1 MARTG
6 KTTRRPRRGRI
17 RSWLRRAAGILLG
30 IGWWVGVRAA
40 VLAVVVIGGAT
51 LYYASRLP
59 DLDALLDDRDGGSV
73 TMLDASG
80 RTFAWRGQQLGLTRA
95 DEVSPHLINAI
106 IATEDRRFYWHF
118 GVDVQGTLRALYV
131 NLKAGE
137 TVQGGSSITQQVAKL
152 VFFDNTRTLERKL
165 KEIPAALA
173 LEMKF
178 SKDEILSI
186 YLNRAYLG
194 AGATGFEAA
203 AERYFGKSAADVTP
217 AEAAMLAGLLRAPSR
232 FAPTSDLARAQD
244 RAGIIVGLMQEQGFL
259 TAAQADQAR
268 ARPAQLSAAAAAR
281 AGGAFADWVMSS
293 GPDFLTRKTTE
304 DVEVLT
310 TFDPHLQRAAEA
322 GLAAVF
328 EQKVR
333 TGSNA
338 QAAIVVMSPDGAVR
352 AMVGGRD
359 FGRGEGQF
367 NRATQARRQTGSLF
381 KTFVYAAALQA
392 GASPLDRVLDA
403 PLTIYVPGSGDW
415 TPQNYTR
422 GEYLGEIT
430 LATALAES
438 VNTATVRVAEQTG
451 RARVAAVAQDL
462 GLSVPG
468 ATGPAM
474 ALGVSE
480 ATLLEMTGAYAGILN
495 RGVSVRPYGLRALR
509 RKADGAPILQG
520 GAAPGSRVLDERAA
534 GELVWMMAQVIE
546 GGTGT
551 RARLPAGRPA
561 AGKTGTTQAARDAW
575 FVGFTADYVTG
586 VWMGYDDNTPL
597 TGVTGGGLPA
607 EIWRETMARVEDGLP
622 VAPLPSRTPRPPI
635 AQLPERLPN
644 PVAGVETA
652 VRTVVQNVINGL
664 FGRN

>member
-1 MARTG
+1 MARAG
-6 KTTRRPRRGRI
+6 RKRRQARKGRI
-17 RSWLRRAAGILLG
+17 RGWLRGAVGALLG
-30 IGWWVGVRAA
+30 LLWWIGVRAA
-40 VLAVVVIGGAT
+40 VIALLAVGAAT
-51 LYYASRLP
+51 LYYASRIP
-59 DLDALLDDRDGGSV
+59 DLDALLDDREGGSV
-73 TMLDASG
+73 TMLDAEG
-80 RTFAWRGQQLGLTRA
+80 RTFAWRGEQLGVVRA

-118 GVDVQGTLRALYV
+118 GVDVQGTLRALLV
-131 NLKAGE
+131 NLRAGE
-137 TVQGGSSITQQVAKL
+137 TVQGGSSITQQVAKS
-152 VFFDNTRTLERKL
+152 VFFDSTRTLERKI
-165 KEIPAALA
+165 KEVPAALA

-194 AGATGFEAA
+194 AGATGFQAA
-203 AERYFGKSAADVTP
+203 AERYFGKSAAEVNP

-232 FAPTSDLARAQD
+232 FAPTNDLARAQS
-244 RAGIIVGLMQEQGFL
+244 RAGTIVGLMEEQGYL
-259 TAAQADQAR
+259 TAEQAQR
-268 ARPAQLSAAAAAR
+268 AREQPAQLSAAAAAR

-310 TFDPHLQRAAEA
+310 TFDPRLQRAAEA

-328 EQKVR
+328 EEKVKA
-333 TGSNA
+333 GSNA

-359 FGRGEGQF
+359 FGAGEGQF

-381 KTFVYAAALQA
+381 KTFVYAAAVQA

-403 PLTIYVPGSGDW
+403 PLSIYTPGSGNW

-422 GEYLGEIT
+422 EYLGEIT
-430 LATALAES
+430 LAQAMAGS
-438 VNTATVRVAEQTG
+438 INTATVRVAEQTG
-451 RARVAAVAQDL
+451 RARVAAVAEDL
-462 GLSVPG
+462 GVAGPI
-468 ATGPAM
+468 ADGPAM

-495 RGVSVRPYGLRALR
+495 RGVGVRPYGLRALR
-509 RKADGAPILQG
+509 RKADGAPLMQG
-520 GAAPGSRVLDERAA
+520 GPAPGVRVLDERAA
-534 GELVWMMAQVIE
+534 GELVWMMTQVIE
-546 GGTGT
+546 GGTGG
-551 RARLPAGRPA
+551 RARLPGGRPA

-607 EIWRETMARVEDGLP
+607 EIWRETMARVEEGLP
-622 VAPLPSRTPRPPI
+622 VSALPSRSPSPPV
-635 AQLPERLPN
+635 AARVPEGMPN

-652 VRTVVQNVINGL
+652 VRTVVQNVLNGL

>member
-1 MARTG
+1 
-6 KTTRRPRRGRI
+6 
-17 RSWLRRAAGILLG
+17 
-30 IGWWVGVRAA
+30 
-40 VLAVVVIGGAT
+40 
-51 LYYASRLP
+51 
-59 DLDALLDDRDGGSV
+59 
-73 TMLDASG
+73 MLDASG
-80 RTFAWRGQQLGLTRA
+80 QTFAWRGQQLGVIRA

-118 GVDVQGTLRALYV
+118 GVDVQGTLRALLV
-131 NLKAGE
+131 NLRAGE

-152 VFFDNTRTLERKL
+152 VFFDNTRTLERKI
-165 KEIPAALA
+165 KEVPAALA

-203 AERYFGKSAADVTP
+203 AERYFDKSAAEVTP

-232 FAPTSDLARAQD
+232 FAPTNDLARAQA
-244 RAGIIVGLMQEQGFL
+244 RAGIIVGLMEEQGYL
-259 TAAQADQAR
+259 TAAQADEAR
-268 ARPAQLSAAAAAR
+268 ARP
-281 AGGAFADWVMSS
+281 GGALGRRGGAGRRRLRRLGDVV
-293 GPDFLTRKTTE
+293 GPGLPDPASTTE

-310 TFDPHLQRAAEA
+310 TFDPRLQRAAEA

-328 EQKVR
+328 EKKVKA
-333 TGSNA
+333 GSNA

-359 FGRGEGQF
+359 FGAGEGQF
-367 NRATQARRQTGSLF
+367 NRATQAQRQTGSLF

-403 PLTIYVPGSGDW
+403 PLSIYVPGSGDW

-422 GEYLGEIT
+422 EYLGEIT
-430 LATALAES
+430 LAQALAQS
-438 VNTATVRVAEQTG
+438 VNTATVRVAEATG

-462 GLSVPG
+462 GLTGPI
-468 ATGPAM
+468 AEGPAM

-509 RKADGAPILQG
+509 RKADGAPLMQG
-520 GAAPGSRVLDERAA
+520 GPAPGMRVLDERAA

-551 RARLPAGRPA
+551 RAQLPGGRPA

-622 VAPLPSRTPRPPI
+622 VSPLPARSPRPPI
-635 AQLPERLPN
+635 AQLPQ
-644 PVAGVETA
+644 GC
-652 VRTVVQNVINGL
+652 RTRSPASRPRCGPWC
-664 FGRN
+664 RTC

>member
-6 KTTRRPRRGRI
+6 KKTRRTRSGRT
-17 RSWLRRAAGILLG
+17 RSWPRAAVGAVLG
-30 IGWWVGVRAA
+30 LAWWIGVRATVAAA
-40 VLAVVVIGGAT
+40 VLLAAAT
-51 LYYASRLP
+51 LFYASRIP
-59 DLDALLDDRDGGSV
+59 DLDALLDAREGGSV
-73 TMLDASG
+73 TMLDADG
-80 RTFAWRGQQLGLTRA
+80 RTFAWRGQQLGVTRA

-106 IATEDRRFYWHF
+106 VATEDRRFYWHF
-118 GVDVQGTLRALYV
+118 GVDVRGTLRAAYV
-131 NLKAGE
+131 NLRAGK

-152 VFFDNTRTLERKL
+152 VFFDNTRTLERKI
-165 KEIPAALA
+165 KEIPASLA

-203 AERYFGKSAADVTP
+203 AERYFGKSAADLSP

-232 FAPTSDLARAQD
+232 FAPTNDLARAQA
-244 RAGIIVGLMQEQGFL
+244 RAGIIVGLMEEQGYL
-259 TAAQADQAR
+259 TAAQAAEAR

-310 TFDPHLQRAAEA
+310 TFEPRIQRAAEA

-328 EQKVR
+328 EQKVKA
-333 TGSNA
+333 GSNA

-359 FGRGEGQF
+359 FGAGEGQF
-367 NRATQARRQTGSLF
+367 NRATQAQRQTGSLF

-392 GASPLDRVLDA
+392 GASPLDKVLDA
-403 PLTIYVPGSGDW
+403 PLTIYVPGSCDW

-422 GEYLGEIT
+422 EYLGEIT
-430 LATALAES
+430 LAQALANS
-438 VNTATVRVAEQTG
+438 VNTATVRVAEESG
-451 RARVAAVAQDL
+451 RARVAAVAQDF
-462 GLSVPG
+462 GLSGPIAG
-468 ATGPAM
+468 GPAM

-509 RKADGAPILQG
+509 RKSDGAPLMQG
-520 GAAPGSRVLDERAA
+520 GAAPGTRVIDERAA

-551 RARLPAGRPA
+551 RARLPGGRPA
-561 AGKTGTTQAARDAW
+561 AGKTGTTQAARDA
-575 FVGFTADYVTG
+575 GSSASPPTTS
-586 VWMGYDDNTPL
+586 
-597 TGVTGGGLPA
+597 PA
-607 EIWRETMARVEDGLP
+607 SGWATTTTRRWPASPAAACPPRSGARPWRG
-622 VAPLPSRTPRPPI
+622 SRTACRSRRCRRARRGPRSPSC
-635 AQLPERLPN
+635 RS
-644 PVAGVETA
+644 GS
-652 VRTVVQNVINGL
+652 RTRSPGSRPRCGPWCSQC
-664 FGRN
+664 